1 MIKRAEEAALKAYP
15 EKLEWDYRDMDYD
28 PNMRSRIIFRQ
39 GYEQAEKDT
48 IERAIT
54 WLIDHVD
61 DYIGDLEVSRYKP
74 PKLHVGGAC
83 WDDLKRFMEE
93 E

>member
-1 MIKRAEEAALKAYP
+1 MSKRAEEAGLKAYP

-28 PNMRSRIIFRQ
+28 PNMESRIAYRK

-48 IERAIT
+48 IERAAA
-54 WLIDHVD
+54 WLK
-61 DYIGDLEVSRYKP
+61 DYVKYFELYDEKGVEEFK
-74 PKLHVGGAC
+74 KA
-83 WDDLKRFMEE
+83 MEE